1 MRTSEAGSTRYRCK
15 TSPLGPPTCRP
26 SSTIF
31 PPSTPKS
38 SRPLSIA
45 HAYQEWTNL
54 IPSNQFRQLLADGAI
69 PLIDWGCGD
78 SDANIV
84 AGRDDALITGFAQ
97 ELAALQAPVFLRW
110 YYEPNFPGSAN
121 YQNCIGSGGP
131 AGYVQAWRH
140 IHNLFMAAGATNVA
154 FVWAIAL
161 AGDQTGLTSYY
172 PGSAYVD
179 WIGADGYYR
188 AASIAAAQ
196 DAFAGKFSEWYS
208 EFASSGKPLIVSET
222 GAFAGSQAQY
232 LQEIANDLPIMPA
245 IKAVAYFDA
254 PAKSGTFPYALD
266 TAGVQAFA
274 ALSRMSYFL
283 PERDPSTVSVTASP
297 GRSHHGEQ
305 VRLTATIGA
314 DLGGTVSYSVDG
326 VPIAGCQSL
335 PISISYSC
343 GTTALPP
350 GTHMVTAAYSGDAE
364 FAPAASAPLAATVTP
379 AAPAVPPS
387 KPARSPRPTRSPPSS
402 GSRPGTPSAGSQPA
416 FLLGTGNSGS
426 ISPMPA
432 ASISVPVVAPVAPLA
447 AVNIPMPRMT
457 APRFATNPPPTVGTS
472 TARSQSPSQEFQ
484 FAAKALASPF
494 RLSGWVLL
502 GLVIVVGLCGYI
514 GGTWIIDHL
523 ARRRRRERL

>member
-1 MRTSEAGSTRYRCK
+1 M
-15 TSPLGPPTCRP
+15 
-26 SSTIF
+26 
-31 PPSTPKS
+31 
-38 SRPLSIA
+38 
-45 HAYQEWTNL
+45 
-54 IPSNQFRQLLADGAI
+54 
-69 PLIDWGCGD
+69 
-78 SDANIV
+78 
-84 AGRDDALITGFAQ
+84 
-97 ELAALQAPVFLRW
+97 
-110 YYEPNFPGSAN
+110 
-121 YQNCIGSGGP
+121 
-131 AGYVQAWRH
+131 
-140 IHNLFMAAGATNVA
+140 
-154 FVWAIAL
+154 
-161 AGDQTGLTSYY
+161 
-172 PGSAYVD
+172 
-179 WIGADGYYR
+179 
-188 AASIAAAQ
+188 
-196 DAFAGKFSEWYS
+196 
-208 EFASSGKPLIVSET
+208 VSET

-232 LQEIANDLPIMPA
+232 LQEIANDLPI
-245 IKAVAYFDA
+245 I
-254 PAKSGTFPYALD
+254 
-266 TAGVQAFA
+266 
-274 ALSRMSYFL
+274 
-283 PERDPSTVSVTASP
+283 ASHQ
-297 GRSHHGEQ
+297 GGGLLRRARQ
-305 VRLTATIGA
+305 VRDLPVRPGHRGSSGVRGPLPHVLLPAGA
-314 DLGGTVSYSVDG
+314 GSQHSQRHGFARSFPSRGAGPPDGDDQGRIVGGTVSYSVDG

-514 GGTWIIDHL
+514 GGTWIDRPL
-523 ARRRRRERL
+523 GPPQAARALVTQRGRNGRCESPSGWDLGAITERTTTRGAVGSPERAAA